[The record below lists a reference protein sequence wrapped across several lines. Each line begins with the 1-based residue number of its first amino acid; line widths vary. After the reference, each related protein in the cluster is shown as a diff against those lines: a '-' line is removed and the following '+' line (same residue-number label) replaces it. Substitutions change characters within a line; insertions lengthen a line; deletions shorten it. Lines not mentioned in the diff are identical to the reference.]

1 MLRRNQDQMLTR
13 RISGGEKFDL
23 STINKEARTID
34 LSLSSERPVMRG
46 GFDGPFLEVLDH
58 SPGSVDLSRAEFDS
72 VPLLLNH
79 GQLIGKLSN
88 IRLEEGK
95 LRATARFSRSQLAE
109 DVFQEIQDGI
119 RTSVSIGYKVKPG
132 SWAKD
137 GVENGVQRIR
147 IKAWELLEGTIAD
160 VPADP
165 SVGVGRAEGYENYDL
180 KGEDNKGEQ
189 EMLIRG
195 KLRDQ
200 VKTGEGGVSGGG
212 GGTFQGGQAGSQ
224 FSQTDLQRAMQEERQ
239 RVQNE
244 ERQRVNELMA
254 LGQINN
260 RSDLAQK
267 YIAEGRSAAEF
278 TAEITRSVN
287 ARAYAG
293 AWNNDAGTGTVK
305 VNQRD
310 AGEFRFCRAIE
321 AICTGNWSQ
330 APLELQIHQ
339 ETMRAFGKKEIAG
352 FYVPTELLRSMLVR
366 DNTPANVVTTV
377 KEKGGNTVATELR
390 SFADLLRDRLVVRE
404 MGAEVLSGLSSNIT
418 IPKVTQGAEAV
429 FVSENTEFQP
439 STMGTTQIPLNAK
452 TVATYIDVSRKLTI
466 QSSLSVENWI
476 RRELAGKIARAID
489 RAALMG
495 DGQGPN
501 PKGIMSYAAAKLGSL
516 GGAALNYK
524 AIIDLETAV
533 ADKNADLSDRLG
545 YLTTPSVRGFLKQK
559 EVAKNTAVFC
569 WTQSTAQDGAL
580 NGYPAMT
587 SNILKPKA
595 GAGGKR
601 LHPLIYGA
609 WDQII
614 IGEFGTLQVLVNP
627 FSLQHIGNVRISAV
641 METDIAIRYE
651 EAFAF
656 YDDVDVTITD

>member
-1 MLRRNQDQMLTR
+1 MLTR
-13 RISGGEKFDL
+13 RVSGGEKFDVG
-23 STINKEARTID
+23 SINKDERTIE
-34 LSLSSERPVMRG
+34 LSLSSERPVMRV
-46 GFDGPFLEVLDH
+46 GFEGPFLEVLDH
-58 SPGSVDLSRAEFDS
+58 SPSAVDLSRAEFDS

-88 IRLEEGK
+88 IRLESGK
-95 LRATARFSRSQLAE
+95 LRATARFSRSQIAE

-119 RTSVSIGYKVKPG
+119 RTAVSIGYKVKPG
-132 SWAKD
+132 AWAKD
-137 GVENGVQRIR
+137 GLENGVQRIR
-147 IKAWELLEGTIAD
+147 IKSWELLEGTIAD

-180 KGEDNKGEQ
+180 KGNDNKGES
-189 EMLIRG
+189 EMFIKG
-195 KLRDQ
+195 QPRDQ
-200 VKTGEGGVSGGG
+200 VRTGEGGVTGGG
-212 GGTFQGGQAGSQ
+212 GGGGGASGFQGAQAGTH
-224 FSQTDLQRAMQEERQ
+224 FSQGDMQRAMQ
-239 RVQNE
+239 E

-267 YIAEGRSAAEF
+267 YITEGKSPAEF

-287 ARAYAG
+287 ARAFAG
-293 AWNNDAGTGTVK
+293 AWSSDPGTGSVK

-321 AICTGNWSQ
+321 AISTGNWNA

-352 FYVPTELLRSMLVR
+352 FYLPTELLRSMLVR
-366 DNTPANVVTTV
+366 DNPPANVVTTADG
-377 KEKGGNTVATELR
+377 KGGGTIATELR
-390 SFADLLRDRLVVRE
+390 SFADLLRDRLVVRQ
-404 MGAEVLSGLSSNIT
+404 MGAEVLSGLSSNVA

-429 FVSENTEFQP
+429 FVAENTEFQP
-439 STMGTTQIPLNAK
+439 STMASTQIPLNPK
-452 TVATYIDVSRKLTI
+452 TVATYLDISRKLTI

-495 DGQGPN
+495 DGTGAN
-501 PKGIMSYAAAKLGSL
+501 PRGIMSYPATKAGTLGS
-516 GGAALNYK
+516 AALNYK

-545 YLTTPSVRGFLKQK
+545 YLTTPSVRGYLKQK

-569 WTQSTAQDGAL
+569 WTQSTPQDGAL

-587 SNILKPKA
+587 SNILRPKTA
-595 GAGGKR
+595 GNKKV
-601 LHPLIYGA
+601 HPIIYGA

-627 FSLQHIGNVRISAV
+627 YSLQHMGSVRISSV
-641 METDIAIRYE
+641 MEVDIAIRYE